1 MVRDREVWGAESVK
15 SESDRTWQLNN
26 NSFIHFVEFFFLF
39 CEKCFGILKET
50 AVNMQI
56 AVGSMDVLKY

>member
-1 MVRDREVWGAESVK
+1 MVRDREVCGAESVK

-26 NSFIHFVEFFFLF
+26 NSFINFVEFFFLF